1 MIVIRTKNNTKKGDQ
16 HERNQRVCFLS
27 RTLKQQVGVITM
39 KKSKKSWKRKCFYV
53 IGYLL
58 FMAITF
64 CVFGMEADVWN
75 DDEFHNL

>member
-1 MIVIRTKNNTKKGDQ
+1 
-16 HERNQRVCFLS
+16 
-27 RTLKQQVGVITM
+27 M